1 MARYKVLRPVEHN
14 QKLYIPSTS
23 LSAANGAEIQVDASG
38 FIQLSDPEASQLAQ
52 GQIEPVREETAADTS
67 DSTTTS
73 SSKKAK
79 G

>member
-52 GQIEPVREETAADTS
+52 GQIEPVREETADTS

>member
-14 QKLYIPSTS
+14 QKLYIPSTA

-52 GQIEPVREETAADTS
+52 GQIEPVREETTAETEEAP
-67 DSTTTS
+67 TTVS
-73 SSKKAK
+73 SRKTKS
-79 G
+79 